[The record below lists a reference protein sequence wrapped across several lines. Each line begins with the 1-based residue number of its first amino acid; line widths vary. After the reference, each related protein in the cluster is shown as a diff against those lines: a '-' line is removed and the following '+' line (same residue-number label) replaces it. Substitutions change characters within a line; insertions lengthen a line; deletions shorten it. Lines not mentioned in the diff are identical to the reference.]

1 MRFTRRRFLIGS
13 GLGLAVALI
22 GREIV
27 SPSISQELPIAEP
40 QLASPPEDVLFRYVA
55 IGDSGAGDGNQR
67 AVGAAMADY
76 RAQNPYDLVTMCGDN
91 IYDDGEIELIGEAF
105 EEPYAK
111 LLAQDVTFRACL
123 GNHDVR
129 TAQGVPQVKYD
140 KFNMDDRYYTYRIG
154 QEIQFF
160 VLETNPEV
168 NWQNQ
173 LMWLRQE
180 LEQSAAKYKIV
191 YGHHP
196 IYSSGHYGTD
206 AGMIKRFSG
215 IFQKYGVQLY
225 MNGHEHHYER
235 TAVIAG
241 TTYLV
246 TGHGGAYLRRV
257 GKSDFTEFAVSRHG
271 FSTIEIRQN
280 SLTIQGI
287 DRKGQ
292 IFDRGVVAI

>member
-1 MRFTRRRFLIGS
+1 MRFTRRRFLIGT
-13 GLGLAVALI
+13 GLGLGLALI
-22 GREIV
+22 GREIL

-67 AVGAAMADY
+67 AVGEAMADY

-91 IYDDGEIELIGEAF
+91 IYDNGEMERIGVAF
-105 EEPYAK
+105 EEPYEK

-129 TAQGVPQVKYD
+129 TADGVPQVKYD

-154 QEIQFF
+154 KGMQFF
-160 VLETNPEV
+160 VLETNSGV
-168 NWQNQ
+168 DWKKQ
-173 LMWLRQE
+173 LTWLQQE
-180 LEQSAAKYKIV
+180 LEQSQAKYKIV

-206 AGMIKRFSG
+206 AGMIKRLSG
-215 IFQKYGVQLY
+215 IFKQYGVQLY

-235 TAVIAG
+235 SAPIEG
-241 TTYLV
+241 TIYLV
-246 TGHGGAYLRRV
+246 TGHGGAHLRRV

-287 DRKGQ
+287 DKKGQ
-292 IFDRGVVAI
+292 VFDRGVMAI